1 MVLNEV
7 WSLSGHNKLQ
17 LENMAKLMEHAQAIR
32 TVGEHGAS
40 LLYFTRGV
48 LSCSTNASSQYLPST
63 TTVSITTRFFAYF
76 CTIFGV
82 YLSPP
87 FWPSRQKHSFYG
99 QDFTHVALSCFE
111 NVSFYLLIA
120 MLVDVRLS
128 VPIQIHVS
136 SGSEMSGGWY
146 FGWRQTHED
155 DDWTGKLGKDCQQ
168 SSSSSI
174 GR

>member
-7 WSLSGHNKLQ
+7 WSLSSSVRHKLQ

-63 TTVSITTRFFAYF
+63 KTVSITTRFFAYF
-76 CTIFGV
+76 CTIFFGV

-87 FWPSRQKHSFYG
+87 FSLSRHKHSFYG
-99 QDFTHVALSCFE
+99 QDFTHVALSCFTK
-111 NVSFYLLIA
+111 VLSSFLLIA

-136 SGSEMSGGWY
+136 SGSEMSGG
-146 FGWRQTHED
+146 
-155 DDWTGKLGKDCQQ
+155 
-168 SSSSSI
+168 
-174 GR
+174 